1 MKKTGKFI
9 MVLLISCM
17 GLSQLVNAASWS
29 PLPEERDEKAARGI
43 MEKGA
48 LVCLFQSG
56 TADVKKEMRVND
68 IIPAYRESRPHEFK
82 EVGKIKVLSYVGEYY
97 LKGEVVEG
105 ELKAG
110 DMVKKGGAAG
120 LIISPDDKCR

>member
-1 MKKTGKFI
+1 